1 MLALFLQDDTS
12 GDYSEMLL
20 ALIGEREIPAP
31 SAEEIEE
38 AQEEQEMEEVE
49 EEKIEVRDR
58 LKMMNK
64 KIYFG
69 LFYGDHS

>member
-1 MLALFLQDDTS
+1 
-12 GDYSEMLL
+12 MLL

-49 EEKIEVRDR
+49 EEKIQVRGQ
-58 LKMMNK
+58 LKTVG
-64 KIYFG
+64 ITIG
-69 LFYGDHS
+69 

>member
-1 MLALFLQDDTS
+1 MFDFFQDDTS

-49 EEKIEVRDR
+49 EEKIEVRDHLR
-58 LKMMNK
+58 ITRDHVKITNIK
-64 KIYFG
+64 KKVFV
-69 LFYGDHS
+69 